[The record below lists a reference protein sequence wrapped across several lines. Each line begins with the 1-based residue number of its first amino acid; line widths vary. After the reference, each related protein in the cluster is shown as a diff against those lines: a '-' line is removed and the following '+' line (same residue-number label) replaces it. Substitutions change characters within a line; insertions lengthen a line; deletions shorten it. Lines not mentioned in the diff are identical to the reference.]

1 MALTAQQVQQF
12 YIGYYGRPA
21 DPVGLAY
28 WQTQDEATALKGFS
42 ESAEFTNQFTGLSAS
57 QQVTKVY
64 GNLLGRAPD
73 APGLLY
79 WAGELTAGRETIGSL
94 VLSMLKNALGKDVT
108 TIEDR
113 VTYSTSFTAALN
125 TAEEI
130 NAYAG
135 TAATQAA
142 RDALLKVVATAVG
155 DHTALNAET
164 AKIDATIA
172 TIVSGG
178 GSNPG
183 KTFPLTVN
191 TDNIAGTSGNDT
203 INAAYDTANKSGTFN
218 SLDVINGG
226 AGTDTLNIEY
236 GQTINGTITSV
247 EKVFYKG
254 VMTADG
260 GTGAALNTVDA
271 SKVGGLEQLW
281 FDNVTEGGTGNM
293 AVTNLAAGQAVGFKG
308 KMTGD
313 GTGTGTLDFTATYG
327 TGATTATVAMDG
339 ASSVQ
344 GDGTGATAGISLTL
358 NGSKLDTVAVSG
370 DGTLTLVAG
379 TGAAPAITTLN
390 ITGGSGKSANVNVG
404 TGLGT
409 GVKTVTTA
417 GDTKLNLKGLNTDLS
432 YTGGAGADTLTLS
445 LQGLDSKDSISMGSG
460 TDRLVLAIDGTGSNA
475 SETSGVTTVSTTG
488 LTQINRIA
496 VEELQIS
503 VQTSTALTTG
513 ADTIKLSL
521 DASKFTNAGAL
532 VLGDYAGTT
541 AATGTTG
548 AFEVSTGTGAD
559 KFVNVVTN
567 LVDTTKLIADGTNN
581 TIQAFA
587 KLGDDGKIASGAGTV
602 NVQVLKDKSVTI
614 AANEGATGASN
625 TGNYNKLVIT
635 GDGAAIYTASTATGT
650 GFTSKD
656 VTIDASAQSATGKLT
671 FTGSAAGV
679 EKISLGA
686 GKDVI
691 TETSTS
697 GTVATYSTYAKTDV
711 ITGFAKGDTLVIANG
726 TGTGDKVDA
735 SSELVKFD
743 PTGAVSFEQALTQAA
758 AAAGS
763 AKAAWFNWTDG
774 NTYIVQDTDGTGT
787 AVVDQNSGDLVI
799 KLVGSLTL
807 TTDATLGGITVA

>member
-1 MALTAQQVQQF
+1 
-12 YIGYYGRPA
+12 
-21 DPVGLAY
+21 
-28 WQTQDEATALKGFS
+28 
-42 ESAEFTNQFTGLSAS
+42 
-57 QQVTKVY
+57 
-64 GNLLGRAPD
+64 
-73 APGLLY
+73 
-79 WAGELTAGRETIGSL
+79 
-94 VLSMLKNALGKDVT
+94 
-108 TIEDR
+108 
-113 VTYSTSFTAALN
+113 
-125 TAEEI
+125 
-130 NAYAG
+130 
-135 TAATQAA
+135 
-142 RDALLKVVATAVG
+142 
-155 DHTALNAET
+155 
-164 AKIDATIA
+164 
-172 TIVSGG
+172 
-178 GSNPG
+178 
-183 KTFPLTVN
+183 
-191 TDNIAGTSGNDT
+191 
-203 INAAYDTANKSGTFN
+203 
-218 SLDVINGG
+218 
-226 AGTDTLNIEY
+226 
-236 GQTINGTITSV
+236 
-247 EKVFYKG
+247 
-254 VMTADG
+254 MTADG
-260 GTGAALNTVDA
+260 GTGAALQTVDA

-281 FDNVTEGGTGNM
+281 FDNVTEAATGTGGDM
-293 AVTNLAAGQAVGFKG
+293 AITSLAAGQAIGFKG
-308 KMTGD
+308 KMTGA
-313 GTGTGTLDFTATYG
+313 GTGDAYSFAATYG

-339 ASSVQ
+339 ASAVYS
-344 GDGTGATAGISLTL
+344 DGTGVTAGISLTL

-488 LTQINRIA
+488 LTQINKIA
-496 VEELQIS
+496 VEELQVS
-503 VQTSTALTTG
+503 VQTSAALTTSG
-513 ADTIKLSL
+513 DTIKLSL

-602 NVQVLKDKSVTI
+602 NVEVLKDKSVTI
-614 AANEGATGASN
+614 GAQQDDATGEGFFKTLVL
-625 TGNYNKLVIT
+625 TGAGNATYN
-635 GDGAAIYTASTATGT
+635 AGT
-650 GFTSKD
+650 GGKD
-656 VTIDASAQSATGKLT
+656 VTIDASKSTGVLT
-671 FTGSAAGV
+671 FSGDKDAV
-679 EKISLGA
+679 EKISLGS
-686 GKDVI
+686 GKDI
-691 TETSTS
+691 LTFGSD
-697 GTVATYSTYAKTDV
+697 GTGTGDAAAFSTYAKTDV
-711 ITGFAKGDTLVIANG
+711 ITGFAKGDTIKVAVET
-726 TGTGDKVDA
+726 TGGSGWVDTA
-735 SSELVKFD
+735 AELVKFD
-743 PTGAVSFEQALTQAA
+743 PTSAVSFEQALTQAA

-763 AKAAWFNWTDG
+763 TKAAWFNWTDG
-774 NTYIVQDTDGTGT
+774 NTYIVQDTDGATT